1 MRPALVGFL
10 LAVLWAPAPA
20 RAQSP
25 SILFVQP
32 TRSET
37 SVTMSGAGSA
47 GTARIELSIPAGFT
61 LDLTRLPGTLLGR
74 TTVDLDS
81 AAAPEGEGSTA
92 EGDVVVSDPA
102 RYAADARIQACAP
115 GKHAAVW
122 RLEPLD
128 LPIFVD
134 PASGPDAALGGYDL
148 RLCPELAPG
157 LVFGDL
163 ELDLKRSV
171 GVPATPGIY
180 LWRAFVT
187 PLTPTGVADE
197 RATWEAHGIV
207 PWPAVLTLGAHRTA
221 QKDRFVLSGRLLVA
235 GKPRAHAAVRL
246 LGLPTGP
253 AVPSPALIRSLH
265 KSVETDRS
273 GRYRTTIR
281 VRQGVAY
288 FAVWLPIPRLGCSTP
303 ATAPG
308 GCVSETTS
316 PAQSGP
322 VIVRPRRSFGAPR
335 GGVTGHRSRAL
346 PGGL

>member
-1 MRPALVGFL
+1 VIRRALVGFL
-10 LAVLWAPAPA
+10 LAVLWAPGPA
-20 RAQSP
+20 HAQAF
-25 SILFVQP
+25 SILLVQSA
-32 TRSET
+32 RSET
-37 SVTMSGAGSA
+37 SVTVSGAGSA
-47 GTARIELSIPAGFT
+47 GTARIEISIPAGFT
-61 LDLTRLPGTLLGR
+61 LDLTRPSGTVLGR
-74 TTVDLDS
+74 SIVDLAS

-102 RYAADARIQACAP
+102 RYAADARVQACAP

-157 LVFGDL
+157 LLFEDV

-171 GVPATPGIY
+171 GVPAMPGFY

-187 PLTPTGVADE
+187 PLTPAGAPDE

-207 PWPAVLTLGAHRTA
+207 PWPNVLTLRARRAA

-235 GKPRAHAAVRL
+235 GKPRVHATVHV
-246 LGLPTGP
+246 LGLPIGP
-253 AVPSPALIRSLH
+253 VLPTPASIRSLRR
-265 KSVETDRS
+265 SVKTNRA

-281 VRQGVAY
+281 VRQQVAFY
-288 FAVWLPIPRLGCSTP
+288 AFWFAPPRLLRCSTP
-303 ATAPG
+303 GTAPG

-316 PAQSGP
+316 PASSRP
-322 VIVRPRRSFGAPR
+322 AIVRPRR
-335 GGVTGHRSRAL
+335 
-346 PGGL
+346 

>member
-1 MRPALVGFL
+1 M
-10 LAVLWAPAPA
+10 
-20 RAQSP
+20 
-25 SILFVQP
+25 
-32 TRSET
+32 
-37 SVTMSGAGSA
+37 
-47 GTARIELSIPAGFT
+47 
-61 LDLTRLPGTLLGR
+61 
-74 TTVDLDS
+74 
-81 AAAPEGEGSTA
+81 A
-92 EGDVVVSDPA
+92 EGDVVVSDPT
-102 RYAADARIQACAP
+102 RYAADARVQACAP

-148 RLCPELAPG
+148 RLCPDLPPG
-157 LVFGDL
+157 LSFEYV

-187 PLTPTGVADE
+187 PLTPAGTPNE

-207 PWPAVLTLGAHRTA
+207 PWPAVLTLRARRAA
-221 QKDRFVLSGRLLVA
+221 QNDRFVLSGRLLVA

-253 AVPSPALIRSLH
+253 VLPTPASIRSLRR
-265 KSVETDRS
+265 SVETDRA

-281 VRQGVAY
+281 VRQQVAFY
-288 FAVWLPIPRLGCSTP
+288 AVWLPVPRLLGCSTP
-303 ATAPG
+303 GTAPG

-316 PAQSGP
+316 PASSGP
-322 VIVRPRRSFGAPR
+322 ATARPRR
-335 GGVTGHRSRAL
+335 
-346 PGGL
+346 